1 MADRKPAAPT
11 LLVALL
17 AAAALHAAAPS
28 ALPAQEQSLLRA
40 SRQYHGQVERMA
52 VDVRLMAGEV
62 RVSPG
67 RSGSLYRH
75 ALSYDPR
82 RFRAR
87 PGWSV
92 EDGRGRLRI
101 GLEGED
107 GFGFQ
112 FDPFGLGIRI
122 PRLEEL
128 NEASGQLDLR
138 LGPEVPVDLSLDVGA
153 AETVME
159 LGGIPLGSL
168 TVRTGASDTRL
179 RFSTPNPVPMER
191 MRLEAGAASFHAER
205 LGNAG
210 FRRFSFD
217 GGVGDV
223 RLDFRG
229 EWRRDATATLNVGVG
244 ALTLVF
250 PDDLGVEV
258 RRKAFLTSFDA
269 PGFRRDGSVYRS
281 PNWDGAARRLRVTVS
296 AGLGAVTLRVRN

>member
-1 MADRKPAAPT
+1 MADRRPPAPT
-11 LLVALL
+11 VLVALL
-17 AAAALHAAAPS
+17 AAAALAAAPT
-28 ALPAQEQSLLRA
+28 ALPAQERSLLRV
-40 SRQYHGQVERMA
+40 SRQHHGQVERME
-52 VDVRLMAGEV
+52 VDVELWAGEV

-67 RSGSLYRH
+67 PPGTLYRH

-87 PGWSV
+87 PEWSV

-101 GLEGED
+101 GLEGGD
-107 GFGFQ
+107 GFGFR
-112 FDPFGLGIRI
+112 FDPFGLDIRI
-122 PRLEEL
+122 PALEDL
-128 NEASGQLDLR
+128 NEASGELDLQ

-153 AETVME
+153 AEAVME
-159 LGGIPLGSL
+159 LGGIPLRSL

-179 RFSTPNPVPMER
+179 RFSTPNPVHMER
-191 MRLEAGAASFHAER
+191 MRLEAGAASFHAEG

-210 FRRFSFD
+210 FGRFSFD

-250 PDDLGVEV
+250 PEDLGVEV
-258 RRKAFLTSFDA
+258 RREAFLASFDA

-281 PNWDGAARRLRVTVS
+281 PNWEAAARRLRVTVS
-296 AGLGAVTLRVRN
+296 AALGSVTLRVRD